1 MESPNLLE
9 RECFTDIDS
18 YIGHDRMK
26 NRMASPENYTRSEG
40 IWGKR
45 VKSEPAL
52 DSKTRM
58 II

>member
-1 MESPNLLE
+1 
-9 RECFTDIDS
+9 
-18 YIGHDRMK
+18 MK
-26 NRMASPENYTRSEG
+26 NRMAYPEDYTRGES

-45 VKSEPAL
+45 VKSESAP